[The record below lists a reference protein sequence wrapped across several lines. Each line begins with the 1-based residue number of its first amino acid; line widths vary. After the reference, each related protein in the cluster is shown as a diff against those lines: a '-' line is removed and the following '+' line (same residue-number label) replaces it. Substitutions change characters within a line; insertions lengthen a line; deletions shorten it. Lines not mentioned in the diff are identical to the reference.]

1 MGTAAS
7 WPAFDTLD
15 IVKAPRLL
23 ELKSRFASLL
33 LEDPKR

>member
-1 MGTAAS
+1 MGATAS
-7 WPAFDTLD
+7 WPPFDTLD

-23 ELKSRFASLL
+23 ELKPRFASLL